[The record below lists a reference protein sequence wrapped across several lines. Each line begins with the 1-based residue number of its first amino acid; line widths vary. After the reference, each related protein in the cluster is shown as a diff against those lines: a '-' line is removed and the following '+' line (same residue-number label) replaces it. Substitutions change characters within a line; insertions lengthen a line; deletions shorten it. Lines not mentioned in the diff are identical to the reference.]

1 MSKRKYT
8 NRKYLDALEQKVLVF
23 DGAMGT
29 SLQLQ
34 KLTADHF
41 GGEQYNGCNDYLVIS
56 YPEAVEKVH
65 RSFLEVGVDVIE
77 TNTFRS
83 NRITM
88 REYGLQERVI
98 EINETA
104 ARLARRLADEFSTAK
119 HAKSAKNDQKI
130 SDLSALS
137 GSANQPRFV
146 AGSIGPSGKLPSADD
161 PELSNVTFDELADV
175 FREQAV
181 GLIRGGVDLLLI
193 ETSQDILEVK
203 AAITGIHKAFDET
216 QVYLPIQAQVT
227 LDTTGR
233 MLLGTDVNAA
243 LAILEGM
250 GIDVIGLN
258 CSTGPE
264 HMREPIR
271 ILGENATLPV
281 SCIPNAGL
289 PLNVDG
295 QAVYPLEPEPFAND
309 LYEFVTKHNIS
320 VVGGCCGTTPA
331 HLKLLVDKLN
341 AQSHPPRP
349 ARAEPKLASA
359 MSAISMRQ
367 DPPPTLLGE
376 RLNAQ
381 GSRKFKRL
389 LLEENYDAI
398 LEIGREQVEYGAHAL
413 DISCAVTER
422 PDEVELMRK
431 VVKKLEMG
439 VDVPLVIDTTELD
452 VLETALKTAPGRC
465 LINSTHLE
473 SGRTKADK
481 VFKLAKE
488 HNAAVILLTIDEAG
502 MAKTREKKLA
512 VAQRIYDI
520 AVNDHGL
527 KPEALIY
534 DTLTFTLATGDAEFA
549 NSAIETIE
557 GIRLIKQSLPGV
569 MASLGVSNLSFG
581 LAPHARP
588 VLNSVML
595 YHCMQA
601 GMEMAII
608 NPAHVTAYPDIPQE
622 EKDLAED
629 LIFNRR
635 EDALQR
641 YIEYYEKVTPTTES
655 SLADPTEGMSPE
667 KRLHWKIVHR
677 KKDGV
682 EADIDEIINRPV
694 GTGLAPVQ
702 GAG

>member
-1 MSKRKYT
+1 MVNEFYKGNNMTERKYT
-8 NRKYLDALEQKVLVF
+8 NRKYLDALEKKVLIF

-29 SLQLQ
+29 SLQNQ
-34 KLTADHF
+34 HLTAEHF

-65 RSFLEVGVDVIE
+65 RSFLEVGVDVLE

-88 REYGLQERVI
+88 QEYGLQDRVI

-104 ARLARRLADEFSTAK
+104 ARLAHKLADEFSSLQSPK
-119 HAKSAKNDQKI
+119 
-130 SDLSALS
+130 
-137 GSANQPRFV
+137 FV

-161 PELSNVTFDELADV
+161 PELSNVGFDELADV

-181 GLIRGGVDLLLI
+181 GLIRGGVDVLLI

-203 AAITGIHKAFDET
+203 AAITGIHKAFEET
-216 QVYLPIQAQVT
+216 GVYLSIQAQVT

-271 ILGENATLPV
+271 ILGETATLPV

-309 LYEFVTKHNIS
+309 MYEFVTKHNIS
-320 VVGGCCGTTPA
+320 VVGGCCGTTPE

-341 AQSHPPRP
+341 ARPHPPRP
-349 ARAEPKLASA
+349 HHATPQLASA
-359 MSAISMRQ
+359 MSAIAMRQ

-376 RLNAQ
+376 RCNAQ

-389 LLEENYDAI
+389 LLEEDYDSI
-398 LEIGREQVEYGAHAL
+398 LEIAREQVEYGAHAL

-452 VLETALKTAPGRC
+452 VLEVALKTAPGRC

-473 SGRTKADK
+473 AGREKADK

-488 HNAAVILLTIDEAG
+488 HNAAVIVLTIDEGG
-502 MAKTREKKLA
+502 MAKTREKKLE
-512 VAQRIYDI
+512 VAKRIYDI
-520 AVNDHGL
+520 AINDHGL
-527 KPEALIY
+527 KPQDLVY
-534 DTLTFTLATGDAEFA
+534 DALTFTLATGDEEFI

-557 GIRLIKQSLPGV
+557 GIRLIKQNLPGV

-595 YHCMQA
+595 YHCVQA
-601 GMEMAII
+601 GLDMAIV

-635 EDALQR
+635 ADALQR
-641 YIEYYEKVTPTTES
+641 YIEYYETVTPTEQAA
-655 SLADPTEGMSPE
+655 L
-667 KRLHWKIVHR
+667 
-677 KKDGV
+677 
-682 EADIDEIINRPV
+682 
-694 GTGLAPVQ
+694 
-702 GAG
+702 

>member
-1 MSKRKYT
+1 MTQRKYT
-8 NRKYLDALEQKVLVF
+8 NRKYLDALTKKVLVF

-29 SLQLQ
+29 SLQVQ
-34 KLTADHF
+34 NLTAEHF

-56 YPEAVEKVH
+56 YPEAVENVH
-65 RSFLEVGVDVIE
+65 RSFLEVGVDVLE
-77 TNTFRS
+77 TDTFRS

-88 REYGLQERVI
+88 AEYKLQDRVI

-104 ARLARRLADEFSTAK
+104 SRLARRLADEYAEKT
-119 HAKSAKNDQKI
+119 
-130 SDLSALS
+130 
-137 GSANQPRFV
+137 GQPRFV
-146 AGSIGPSGKLPSADD
+146 AGSIGPSGKLPSAND
-161 PELSNVTFDELADV
+161 PDLSNVSFDDLAET

-181 GLIRGGVDLLLI
+181 GLIRGGVDVLLI

-216 QVYLPIQAQVT
+216 QVFLPTQAQVT

-271 ILGENATLPV
+271 VLGENSTLPV

-309 LYEFVTKHNIS
+309 LYEFVTKHNVS
-320 VVGGCCGTTPA
+320 VVGGCCGTTPQ

-341 AQSHPPRP
+341 QLPHPKRP
-349 ARAEPKLASA
+349 LHSTPQLSSA
-359 MSAISMRQ
+359 MSALDMRQ

-376 RLNAQ
+376 RCNAQ

-389 LLEENYDAI
+389 LLEEDYDSI
-398 LEIGREQVEYGAHAL
+398 LEIARQQVEYGAHAL

-452 VLETALKTAPGRC
+452 VLEVALKTAPGRC
-465 LINSTHLE
+465 MINSTHLE
-473 SGRTKADK
+473 SGREKADK
-481 VFKLAKE
+481 IFTLAKT
-488 HNAAVILLTIDEAG
+488 HNAAVIVLTIDENG
-502 MAKTREKKLA
+502 MAKTRDKKLE
-512 VAQRIYDI
+512 VAKRIYNI

-527 KPEALIY
+527 KPEDLVY
-534 DTLTFTLATGDAEFA
+534 DALTFTLATGDQEFID
-549 NSAIETIE
+549 SAIETIE
-557 GIRLIKQSLPGV
+557 GIRLIKQNLPGV
-569 MASLGVSNLSFG
+569 MTSLGVSNLSFG
-581 LAPHARP
+581 LGEAARA
-588 VLNSVML
+588 VLNSVFL
-595 YHCMQA
+595 YHAVQA
-601 GMEMAII
+601 GLDMAIV
-608 NPAHVTAYPDIPQE
+608 NPAHIKPYAEIPDEQRE
-622 EKDLAED
+622 LAND
-629 LIFNRR
+629 MIFNRR
-635 EDALQR
+635 DDALPR
-641 YIEYYEKVTPTTES
+641 YIQFFETVTPTEQAVAS
-655 SLADPTEGMSPE
+655 NPTEGMTPE
-667 KRLHWKIVHR
+667 QRLHWKILHR
-677 KKDGV
+677 HKEGV
-682 EADIDEIINRPV
+682 EADIDEIIHRGDFPTRHETAV
-694 GTGLAPVQ
+694 HTL
-702 GAG
+702 

>member
-1 MSKRKYT
+1 MNRRYT

-29 SLQLQ
+29 SLQNQ
-34 KLTADHF
+34 NLTAKEF
-41 GGEQYNGCNDYLVIS
+41 GGEQYNGCNDFLVIS

-65 RSFLEVGVDVIE
+65 RSFLEVGVDVLE
-77 TNTFRS
+77 TDTFRA

-88 REYGLQERVI
+88 SEYKLGDRVV
-98 EINETA
+98 EINQTA
-104 ARLARRLADEFSTAK
+104 AALARRLADEFAART
-119 HAKSAKNDQKI
+119 N
-130 SDLSALS
+130 L
-137 GSANQPRFV
+137 PRFV
-146 AGSIGPSGKLPSADD
+146 AGSIGPSGKLPSAND
-161 PELSNVTFDELADV
+161 PDLSNVTFDQLADI
-175 FREQAV
+175 FCEQAI

-216 QVYLPIQAQVT
+216 QTWLPLQAQVT
-227 LDTTGR
+227 LDSTGR
-233 MLLGTDVNAA
+233 MLLGTDVAAA
-243 LAILEGM
+243 LTILEGM

-271 ILGENATLPV
+271 ILGENSTLPV

-295 QAVYPLEPEPFAND
+295 QAVYPLEPEPFAAA
-309 LYEFVTKHNIS
+309 LVEFVEKHHIS

-331 HLKLLVDKLN
+331 HLKLLVEKIN
-341 AQSHPPRP
+341 GRPHPDRP
-349 ARAEPKLASA
+349 QESDAKLASSMTA
-359 MSAISMRQ
+359 TLMRQ

-376 RLNAQ
+376 RCNAQ
-381 GSRKFKRL
+381 GSRKFKKM
-389 LLEENYDAI
+389 LLEEDYDGI
-398 LEIGREQVEYGAHAL
+398 LELARDQVNGGAHAL

-422 PDEVELMRK
+422 PDEIDLMRK

-452 VLETALKTAPGRC
+452 VLEVALKTAPGRC

-481 VFKLAKE
+481 VFTLAKT
-488 HNAAVILLTIDEAG
+488 HNAAVIVLTIDENG
-502 MAKTREKKLA
+502 MAKTRDRKLE
-512 VAQRIYDI
+512 VAKRIYDI

-527 KPEALIY
+527 TPQDLVY
-534 DTLTFTLATGDAEFA
+534 DALTFTLATGDEEFI

-557 GIRLIKQSLPGV
+557 GIRLIKQNLPGV

-581 LAPHARP
+581 LAPQARP

-595 YHCMQA
+595 YHCVQA
-601 GMEMAII
+601 GLDMAIV
-608 NPAHVTAYPDIPQE
+608 NPTQVKPYAEIDDKE
-622 EKDLAED
+622 RELAED

-635 EDALQR
+635 TDALQR
-641 YIEYYEKVTPTTES
+641 YIEYYEKVTPTEQAAAS
-655 SLADPTEGMSPE
+655 NPTEG
-667 KRLHWKIVHR
+667 
-677 KKDGV
+677 
-682 EADIDEIINRPV
+682 
-694 GTGLAPVQ
+694 
-702 GAG
+702 

>member
-1 MSKRKYT
+1 MADRKYT
-8 NRKYLDALEQKVLVF
+8 NRLYLDALQKKVLVF

-29 SLQLQ
+29 SLQQ
-34 KLTADHF
+34 QNLTAEQF

-56 YPEAVEKVH
+56 YPQAVEAVH
-65 RSFLEVGVDVIE
+65 RSFLEVGVDAIE
-77 TNTFRS
+77 TDTFRA

-88 REYGLQERVI
+88 KEYGLQERVS

-104 ARLARRLADEFSTAK
+104 ARLARRLADEFSRLEA
-119 HAKSAKNDQKI
+119 
-130 SDLSALS
+130 
-137 GSANQPRFV
+137 PRFV
-146 AGSIGPSGKLPSADD
+146 AGSMGPTGKLPSASD

-181 GLIRGGVDLLLI
+181 GLLRGGVDLLLI

-203 AAITGIHKAFDET
+203 AAITGCHLAFEET
-216 QVYLPIQAQVT
+216 GVFLPIQAQVT

-233 MLLGTDVNAA
+233 MLLGTDVAAA

-250 GIDVIGLN
+250 GIDVIGIN

-271 ILGENATLPV
+271 ILGEGAALPV

-309 LYEFVTKHNIS
+309 LYEFVTKHNVS
-320 VVGGCCGTTPA
+320 VVGGCCGTTPE
-331 HLKLLVDKLN
+331 HLKLLVEKLN
-341 AQSHPPRP
+341 AHTHPPRP
-349 ARAEPKLASA
+349 QAGTPKLASA
-359 MSAISMRQ
+359 MSAITMRQ

-376 RLNAQ
+376 RCNAQ

-389 LLEENYDAI
+389 LLEEDYDAI
-398 LEIGREQVEYGAHAL
+398 LEIAREQVEYGAHAL

-422 PDEVELMRK
+422 PDEAELMRK

-452 VLETALKTAPGRC
+452 VLEIALKTAPGRC

-473 SGRTKADK
+473 SGRAKADK
-481 VFKLAKE
+481 VFALAKE
-488 HNAAVILLTIDEAG
+488 HNAAVIVLTIDEQG
-502 MAKTREKKLA
+502 MAKPRERKLE
-512 VAQRIYDI
+512 VAKRIYDI
-520 AVNDHGL
+520 AVNEHGL
-527 KPEALIY
+527 RPQDLVFDA
-534 DTLTFTLATGDAEFA
+534 LTFTLATGDEEFA

-569 MASLGVSNLSFG
+569 FASLGVSNLSFG

-595 YHCMQA
+595 YHCVQA
-601 GMEMAII
+601 GLDMAIV
-608 NPAHVTAYPDIPQE
+608 NPAHITAYPDIPQE
-622 EKDLAED
+622 
-629 LIFNRR
+629 RR
-635 EDALQR
+635 IWPR
-641 YIEYYEKVTPTTES
+641 T
-655 SLADPTEGMSPE
+655 
-667 KRLHWKIVHR
+667 
-677 KKDGV
+677 
-682 EADIDEIINRPV
+682 
-694 GTGLAPVQ
+694 
-702 GAG
+702 